1 MAPVGGW
8 YQGQLVQNSAEMTSI
23 ELEQLGIFRSVL
35 WRRNV
40 VREIVS
46 SFIFIIT
53 FHFLHSVSFLFLVF
67 IVIQIVLCRLFA
79 SFCLRIYYD

>member
-8 YQGQLVQNSAEMTSI
+8 YQAQLAQNSAEMTSI

-40 VREIVS
+40 VREIVA
-46 SFIFIIT
+46 SFIFIIN
-53 FHFLHSVSFLFLVF
+53 FHFLHCVPFLFLDF
-67 IVIQIVLCRLFA
+67 IAIQIVLCRLFA
-79 SFCLRIYYD
+79 SFCLRIYYN